1 MKIGIIVEMDRTLI
15 RKRFHDVKKIMLR
28 LDEYEKACET
38 TTTIRSFYL
47 SAFVMW
53 ETLRLAQADS

>member
-1 MKIGIIVEMDRTLI
+1 
-15 RKRFHDVKKIMLR
+15 MLR

-38 TTTIRSFYL
+38 ATTTARSFYL